1 MTDTTRTVLFWA
13 GVVLLLV
20 LSASGFQS
28 VVEADAAATAGQK
41 LATAAQLAY
50 ALVGLLAAGGLV
62 TRRSWA
68 RAATWIWAALI
79 TLTAGLAP
87 VVWGGSATITGLVA
101 ALGIAAVALLVISLT
116 ARRPPP
122 TS

>member
-1 MTDTTRTVLFWA
+1 MTGSMRTFLFWA
-13 GVVLLLV
+13 GIVLLLV
-20 LSASGFQS
+20 LSVSGFQS
-28 VVEADAAATAGQK
+28 VVEAHAAATAGQK
-41 LATAAQLAY
+41 LATASQLAY

-62 TRRSWA
+62 ARRSWA

-87 VVWGGSATITGLVA
+87 VVWGGSAPATGLVV